1 MSEHKSTLTW
11 MRESADFSYDT
22 YNREHSWSFDG
33 GEVIKASASPAYK
46 GNPSC
51 VDPEETL
58 VAAVSSCQMLTFLA
72 LAAKKRFIVDS
83 YTDEAVG
90 ILEKDADG
98 KLAIT
103 RISLNPRIGFSGEKK
118 PSQEKLHQLCEAAHE
133 HCFIASSIKSEVQIK
148 PEKL

>member
-1 MSEHKSTLTW
+1 
-11 MRESADFSYDT
+11 
-22 YNREHSWSFDG
+22 
-33 GEVIKASASPAYK
+33 
-46 GNPSC
+46 
-51 VDPEETL
+51 
-58 VAAVSSCQMLTFLA
+58 MLTFLA

-90 ILEKDADG
+90 ILEKGADG

-118 PSQEKLHQLCEAAHE
+118 PSQEELHQLYEAAHE